1 MSLHI
6 YPKQSR
12 IPLLVHGSII
22 SSLVVHGPGYPS
34 RAYIRDHLE
43 PTSGTISSQ
52 HLGPS
57 RANIWD
63 HLEPT
68 SGTISSQHLGSSR
81 ANIWDHLEPT
91 SGIISSQHL
100 GPSSHLGGVG
110 TWDITMS
117 YPQTELLAK
126 QLRFEGSWVCF
137 YSWRLNTL
145 CSDWSTFSYYMSV
158 QSWSSQWWDLS
169 IESCNLVS
177 HLAVLVQAGL
187 AVIGPRTLL
196 WLVQRLCSDWS
207 KDFALIGPRP
217 MGQGLCS
224 DLSKDWTRSPCVL
237 GHLSSRH

>member
-57 RANIWD
+57 RDNIWD

-68 SGTISSQHLGSSR
+68 SGIHLEPTSGIHLEPTSGTILRQHLGPSRANICDPSR

-91 SGIISSQHL
+91 SGK
-100 GPSSHLGGVG
+100 PSSHLGCPGSREDLVLNKFYLVLPQTKVWWETYAVQAFGPFGPTNPRLSLSKG
-110 TWDITMS
+110 TWLLLITPPLHHSTMS
-117 YPQTELLAK
+117 SLSCWPSNWDWCLL
-126 QLRFEGSWVCF
+126 S
-137 YSWRLNTL
+137 
-145 CSDWSTFSYYMSV
+145 
-158 QSWSSQWWDLS
+158 
-169 IESCNLVS
+169 
-177 HLAVLVQAGL
+177 
-187 AVIGPRTLL
+187 LL
-196 WLVQRLCSDWS
+196 
-207 KDFALIGPRP
+207 I
-217 MGQGLCS
+217 
-224 DLSKDWTRSPCVL
+224 
-237 GHLSSRH
+237 

>member
-1 MSLHI
+1 MKTLAVLTTISELTALIHKYLLSLCFTLQMSLHI

-91 SGIISSQHL
+91 SGTIISS
-100 GPSSHLGGVG
+100 GGSGNMGYNNVLSPDRVAG
-110 TWDITMS
+110 
-117 YPQTELLAK
+117 QATE
-126 QLRFEGSWVCF
+126 V
-137 YSWRLNTL
+137 
-145 CSDWSTFSYYMSV
+145 
-158 QSWSSQWWDLS
+158 
-169 IESCNLVS
+169 
-177 HLAVLVQAGL
+177 
-187 AVIGPRTLL
+187 
-196 WLVQRLCSDWS
+196 
-207 KDFALIGPRP
+207 
-217 MGQGLCS
+217 
-224 DLSKDWTRSPCVL
+224 
-237 GHLSSRH
+237 